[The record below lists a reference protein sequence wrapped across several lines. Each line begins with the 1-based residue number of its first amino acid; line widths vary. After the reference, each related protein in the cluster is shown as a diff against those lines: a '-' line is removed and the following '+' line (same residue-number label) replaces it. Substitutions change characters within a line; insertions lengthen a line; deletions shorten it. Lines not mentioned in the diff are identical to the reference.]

1 MKLEIKNL
9 SKKFKDVY
17 VLKDINLTFE
27 SGKIYGFTGRNGSG
41 KSVLLKI
48 ICGFYTPTSGE
59 GLLDNYN
66 YILNN
71 DFPKSTR
78 CLIEKPNFLPDLT
91 GYENLKLLASIE
103 NKIGNKEIMDTIEK
117 LNLKEEINKE
127 EFILSKLSKREV
139 KDIELKN
146 DILVSGIDN
155 IKVSLANCCKPVK
168 GDKIVGYISRGN
180 GVIVHTKNCYN
191 LRHMDDRIIDVSWNK
206 EQVQKYKTNI
216 SIVSEKLEN
225 VLLDIITK
233 TNNLNISITKVDTK
247 QKEN

>member
-27 SGKIYGFTGRNGSG
+27 SGKTYGFTGRNGSG

-48 ICGFYTPTSGE
+48 ICGFYTPSTGE
-59 GLLDNYN
+59 VLLDNYN

-103 NKIGNKEIMDTIEK
+103 NKIGDKEIMDTIEK
-117 LNLKEEINKE
+117 LNLKEEINK
-127 EFILSKLSKREV
+127 KYGKY
-139 KDIELKN
+139 
-146 DILVSGIDN
+146 
-155 IKVSLANCCKPVK
+155 SL
-168 GDKIVGYISRGN
+168 G
-180 GVIVHTKNCYN
+180 
-191 LRHMDDRIIDVSWNK
+191 
-206 EQVQKYKTNI
+206 
-216 SIVSEKLEN
+216 
-225 VLLDIITK
+225 
-233 TNNLNISITKVDTK
+233 TK
-247 QKEN
+247 QKLGIAQVLMEDPKLIVLDEPLNGIENETAKEVRKILNEEKKKDKIIIVASHIKEDIDTLADVVYNIDNGIVEKIKG

>member
-48 ICGFYTPTSGE
+48 ICGFYTPSTGE
-59 GLLDNYN
+59 VLLDNYN

-91 GYENLKLLASIE
+91 GYENLKLLALIE
-103 NKIGNKEIMDTIEK
+103 NKIGDKEIMDTIEK
-117 LNLKEEINKE
+117 LNLKEEINKKY
-127 EFILSKLSKREV
+127 SKY
-139 KDIELKN
+139 
-146 DILVSGIDN
+146 
-155 IKVSLANCCKPVK
+155 SL
-168 GDKIVGYISRGN
+168 G
-180 GVIVHTKNCYN
+180 
-191 LRHMDDRIIDVSWNK
+191 
-206 EQVQKYKTNI
+206 
-216 SIVSEKLEN
+216 
-225 VLLDIITK
+225 
-233 TNNLNISITKVDTK
+233 TK
-247 QKEN
+247 QKLGIAQVLMEDPELIVLDEPLNGIENDTAKEVRKILNEEKKKDKIIIVASHIKEDIDTLADIVYNIDNGIVEKIKG

>member
-59 GLLDNYN
+59 VLLDNYN

-103 NKIGNKEIMDTIEK
+103 NKIGDKEIMNTIEK
-117 LNLKEEINKE
+117 LNLKEEINKKY
-127 EFILSKLSKREV
+127 SKY
-139 KDIELKN
+139 
-146 DILVSGIDN
+146 
-155 IKVSLANCCKPVK
+155 SL
-168 GDKIVGYISRGN
+168 G
-180 GVIVHTKNCYN
+180 
-191 LRHMDDRIIDVSWNK
+191 
-206 EQVQKYKTNI
+206 
-216 SIVSEKLEN
+216 
-225 VLLDIITK
+225 
-233 TNNLNISITKVDTK
+233 TK
-247 QKEN
+247 QKLGIAQVLMEDPKLIVLDEPLNGIENDTAKEVRKILNEEKKKDKIIIVASHIKEDIDTLADVVYNIDNGIVEKTKG

>member
-48 ICGFYTPTSGE
+48 ICGFYTPSTGE
-59 GLLDNYN
+59 VLLNNYN

-103 NKIGNKEIMDTIEK
+103 NKIGDKEIMDTIEK
-117 LNLKEEINKE
+117 LNLKEEINKKY
-127 EFILSKLSKREV
+127 SKY
-139 KDIELKN
+139 
-146 DILVSGIDN
+146 
-155 IKVSLANCCKPVK
+155 SL
-168 GDKIVGYISRGN
+168 G
-180 GVIVHTKNCYN
+180 
-191 LRHMDDRIIDVSWNK
+191 
-206 EQVQKYKTNI
+206 
-216 SIVSEKLEN
+216 
-225 VLLDIITK
+225 
-233 TNNLNISITKVDTK
+233 TK
-247 QKEN
+247 QKLGIAQVLMEDPELIVLDEPLNGIENDTAKEVRKILNEEKKKDKIIIVASHIKEDIDTLADVVYNIDNGIVEKIKG

>member
-48 ICGFYTPTSGE
+48 ICGFYTPSTGE
-59 GLLDNYN
+59 VLLDNYN

-103 NKIGNKEIMDTIEK
+103 NKIGDKEIMDTIEK
-117 LNLKEEINKE
+117 LNLKEEINKKY
-127 EFILSKLSKREV
+127 SKY
-139 KDIELKN
+139 
-146 DILVSGIDN
+146 
-155 IKVSLANCCKPVK
+155 SL
-168 GDKIVGYISRGN
+168 G
-180 GVIVHTKNCYN
+180 
-191 LRHMDDRIIDVSWNK
+191 
-206 EQVQKYKTNI
+206 
-216 SIVSEKLEN
+216 
-225 VLLDIITK
+225 
-233 TNNLNISITKVDTK
+233 TK
-247 QKEN
+247 QKLGIAQVLMEDPKLIVLDEPLNGIENEPAKEVRKILNEEKKKDKIIIVASHIKEDIDTLADVVYNIDNGIVEKIKG

>member
-48 ICGFYTPTSGE
+48 ICGFYTPSTGE
-59 GLLDNYN
+59 VLLNNYN

-103 NKIGNKEIMDTIEK
+103 NKIGDKEIMDTIEK
-117 LNLKEEINKE
+117 LNLKEEINKKY
-127 EFILSKLSKREV
+127 SKY
-139 KDIELKN
+139 
-146 DILVSGIDN
+146 
-155 IKVSLANCCKPVK
+155 SL
-168 GDKIVGYISRGN
+168 G
-180 GVIVHTKNCYN
+180 
-191 LRHMDDRIIDVSWNK
+191 
-206 EQVQKYKTNI
+206 
-216 SIVSEKLEN
+216 
-225 VLLDIITK
+225 
-233 TNNLNISITKVDTK
+233 TK
-247 QKEN
+247 QKLGIAQVLMEDPKLIVLDEPLNGIENETAKEVRKILNEEKKKDKIIIVASHIKEDIDTLADVVYNIDNGIVEKIKG

>member
-17 VLKDINLTFE
+17 VLKDINLTLE

-59 GLLDNYN
+59 VLLDNYN

-103 NKIGNKEIMDTIEK
+103 NKIGDKEIMDTIEK
-117 LNLKEEINKE
+117 LNLKEEINKKY
-127 EFILSKLSKREV
+127 SKY
-139 KDIELKN
+139 
-146 DILVSGIDN
+146 
-155 IKVSLANCCKPVK
+155 SL
-168 GDKIVGYISRGN
+168 G
-180 GVIVHTKNCYN
+180 
-191 LRHMDDRIIDVSWNK
+191 
-206 EQVQKYKTNI
+206 
-216 SIVSEKLEN
+216 
-225 VLLDIITK
+225 
-233 TNNLNISITKVDTK
+233 TK
-247 QKEN
+247 QKLGIAQVLMEDPKLIVLDEPLNGIENETAKEVRKILNEEKKKDKIIIVASHIKEDIDTLADVVYNIDNGIVEKIKG

>member
-48 ICGFYTPTSGE
+48 ICGFYAPTSGE
-59 GLLDNYN
+59 VLLDNYN

-103 NKIGNKEIMDTIEK
+103 NKIGDKEIMDIVEK
-117 LNLKEEINKE
+117 LNLKEEINKKY
-127 EFILSKLSKREV
+127 SKY
-139 KDIELKN
+139 
-146 DILVSGIDN
+146 
-155 IKVSLANCCKPVK
+155 SL
-168 GDKIVGYISRGN
+168 G
-180 GVIVHTKNCYN
+180 
-191 LRHMDDRIIDVSWNK
+191 
-206 EQVQKYKTNI
+206 
-216 SIVSEKLEN
+216 
-225 VLLDIITK
+225 
-233 TNNLNISITKVDTK
+233 TK
-247 QKEN
+247 QKLGIAQVLMEDPKLIILDEPLNGIENETAKEVRKILNEEKKKDKIIIVASHIKEDIDTLADVVYNIDNGIVEKIK

>member
-59 GLLDNYN
+59 VLLDNYN

-103 NKIGNKEIMDTIEK
+103 NKIGDKEIMDTIEK
-117 LNLKEEINKE
+117 LNLKEEINKKY
-127 EFILSKLSKREV
+127 SKY
-139 KDIELKN
+139 
-146 DILVSGIDN
+146 
-155 IKVSLANCCKPVK
+155 SL
-168 GDKIVGYISRGN
+168 G
-180 GVIVHTKNCYN
+180 
-191 LRHMDDRIIDVSWNK
+191 
-206 EQVQKYKTNI
+206 
-216 SIVSEKLEN
+216 
-225 VLLDIITK
+225 
-233 TNNLNISITKVDTK
+233 TK
-247 QKEN
+247 QKLGIAQVLMEDPKLIVLDEPLNGIENETAKEVRKILNEEKKKDKIIIVASHIKEDIDTLADVVYNIDNGIVEKIKG

>member
-59 GLLDNYN
+59 VLLDNYN

-103 NKIGNKEIMDTIEK
+103 NKIGDKEIMDTIEK
-117 LNLKEEINKE
+117 LNLKEEINKKY
-127 EFILSKLSKREV
+127 SKY
-139 KDIELKN
+139 
-146 DILVSGIDN
+146 
-155 IKVSLANCCKPVK
+155 SL
-168 GDKIVGYISRGN
+168 G
-180 GVIVHTKNCYN
+180 
-191 LRHMDDRIIDVSWNK
+191 
-206 EQVQKYKTNI
+206 
-216 SIVSEKLEN
+216 
-225 VLLDIITK
+225 
-233 TNNLNISITKVDTK
+233 TK
-247 QKEN
+247 QKLGIAQVLMEDPKLIVLDEPLNGIENETAKEVRKILNEEKKKDKIIIVASHIKEDIDTLADVVHNIDNGIVEKIKG

>member
-59 GLLDNYN
+59 VLLDNYN

-103 NKIGNKEIMDTIEK
+103 NKIGDKEIMDTIEK
-117 LNLKEEINKE
+117 LNLKEEINK
-127 EFILSKLSKREV
+127 KYGKY
-139 KDIELKN
+139 
-146 DILVSGIDN
+146 
-155 IKVSLANCCKPVK
+155 SL
-168 GDKIVGYISRGN
+168 G
-180 GVIVHTKNCYN
+180 
-191 LRHMDDRIIDVSWNK
+191 
-206 EQVQKYKTNI
+206 
-216 SIVSEKLEN
+216 
-225 VLLDIITK
+225 
-233 TNNLNISITKVDTK
+233 TK
-247 QKEN
+247 QKLGIAQVLMEDPKLIVLDEPLNGIENETAKEVRKILNEEKKKDKIIIVASHIKEDIDTLADVVYNIDNGIVEKIKG

>member
-59 GLLDNYN
+59 VLLDNYN

-117 LNLKEEINKE
+117 LNLKEEINKKY
-127 EFILSKLSKREV
+127 SKY
-139 KDIELKN
+139 
-146 DILVSGIDN
+146 
-155 IKVSLANCCKPVK
+155 SL
-168 GDKIVGYISRGN
+168 G
-180 GVIVHTKNCYN
+180 
-191 LRHMDDRIIDVSWNK
+191 
-206 EQVQKYKTNI
+206 
-216 SIVSEKLEN
+216 
-225 VLLDIITK
+225 
-233 TNNLNISITKVDTK
+233 TK
-247 QKEN
+247 QKLGIAQVLMEDPKLIVLDEPLNGIENETAKEVRKILNEEKKKDKIIIVTSHIKEDIDTLADVVYNIDNGIVEKIKG

>member
-48 ICGFYTPTSGE
+48 ICGFYTPSTGE
-59 GLLDNYN
+59 VLLNNYN

-103 NKIGNKEIMDTIEK
+103 NKIGDKEIMDTIEK
-117 LNLKEEINKE
+117 LNLKEEINKKY
-127 EFILSKLSKREV
+127 SKY
-139 KDIELKN
+139 
-146 DILVSGIDN
+146 
-155 IKVSLANCCKPVK
+155 SL
-168 GDKIVGYISRGN
+168 G
-180 GVIVHTKNCYN
+180 
-191 LRHMDDRIIDVSWNK
+191 
-206 EQVQKYKTNI
+206 
-216 SIVSEKLEN
+216 
-225 VLLDIITK
+225 
-233 TNNLNISITKVDTK
+233 TK
-247 QKEN
+247 QKLGIAQVLMEDPELIVLDEPLNGIENDTAKEVRKILNEEKKKDKIIIVASHIKEDIDTLADIVYNIDNGIVEKIKG

>member
-59 GLLDNYN
+59 VLLDNYN

-103 NKIGNKEIMDTIEK
+103 IKIGDKEIMDTIEK
-117 LNLKEEINKE
+117 LNLKEEINKKY
-127 EFILSKLSKREV
+127 SKY
-139 KDIELKN
+139 
-146 DILVSGIDN
+146 
-155 IKVSLANCCKPVK
+155 SL
-168 GDKIVGYISRGN
+168 G
-180 GVIVHTKNCYN
+180 
-191 LRHMDDRIIDVSWNK
+191 
-206 EQVQKYKTNI
+206 
-216 SIVSEKLEN
+216 
-225 VLLDIITK
+225 
-233 TNNLNISITKVDTK
+233 TK
-247 QKEN
+247 QKLGIAQVLMEDPKLIVLDEPLNGIENETAKEVRKILNEEKKKDKIIIVASHIKEDIDTLADVVYNIDNGIVEKIKG

>member
-59 GLLDNYN
+59 VLLDNYN
-66 YILNN
+66 YNLNN

-103 NKIGNKEIMDTIEK
+103 NKIGDKEIMDTIEK
-117 LNLKEEINKE
+117 LNLKEEINKKY
-127 EFILSKLSKREV
+127 SKY
-139 KDIELKN
+139 
-146 DILVSGIDN
+146 
-155 IKVSLANCCKPVK
+155 SL
-168 GDKIVGYISRGN
+168 G
-180 GVIVHTKNCYN
+180 
-191 LRHMDDRIIDVSWNK
+191 
-206 EQVQKYKTNI
+206 
-216 SIVSEKLEN
+216 
-225 VLLDIITK
+225 
-233 TNNLNISITKVDTK
+233 TK
-247 QKEN
+247 QKLGIAQVLMEDPKLIVLDEPLNGIENETAKEVRKILNEEKKKDKIIIVASHIKEDIDTLADVVYNIDNGIVEKIKG

>member
-59 GLLDNYN
+59 VLLDNYN

-117 LNLKEEINKE
+117 LNLKEEINKKY
-127 EFILSKLSKREV
+127 SKY
-139 KDIELKN
+139 
-146 DILVSGIDN
+146 
-155 IKVSLANCCKPVK
+155 SL
-168 GDKIVGYISRGN
+168 G
-180 GVIVHTKNCYN
+180 
-191 LRHMDDRIIDVSWNK
+191 
-206 EQVQKYKTNI
+206 
-216 SIVSEKLEN
+216 
-225 VLLDIITK
+225 
-233 TNNLNISITKVDTK
+233 TK
-247 QKEN
+247 QKLGIAQVLMEDPKLIVLDEPLNGIENETAKEVRKILNEEKKKDKIIIVASHIKEDIDTLADIVYNIDNGIVEKIKG